1 MADITIKRSWTEL
14 ASKLKG
20 VIVGGL
26 IGGTGTIAGFDQV
39 ILWIWNGVF
48 GFAGT
53 GGQMSDAV
61 AAVIG
66 TFVGAVVA
74 GYFTPEKLPAGT
86 VAQTPGGMTP
96 IIAGDVKTPAVIQK
110 EAAS

>member
-1 MADITIKRSWTEL
+1 MADITIKRSWTDI

-20 VIVGGL
+20 VIIGALV
-26 IGGTGTIAGFDQV
+26 GGTGTVAGFDQV
-39 ILWIWNGVF
+39 ILWLWNGVF

-66 TFVGAVVA
+66 TILGGVIV
-74 GYFTPEKLPAGT
+74 GYFTPDKLPAGT
-86 VAQTPGGMTP
+86 TALTPTGVNAV
-96 IIAGDVKTPAVIQK
+96 ISGDVKTPAAQK
-110 EAAS
+110 AGS